1 MEKKWRGRTG
11 TEERTGTGT
20 EERTGTGTEE
30 RTNENTVHPWMVTN
44 EVWGYALVLFL
55 WEVGLIVHVLPLHL
69 FPCLA
74 LLFPSLPLRY
84 FTSHL
89 FLFST
94 SPFSSLFFDQ
104 LCKSQNKVNL
114 ECYYEP
120 ISKCTIQDALKNASG
135 DAVELKDVYHVGD
148 IVAGEEE
155 KMKKDYESK
164 ERRFFICISSI
175 HSHLLRFLIIFMSR
189 IGM

>member
-1 MEKKWRGRTG
+1 
-11 TEERTGTGT
+11 
-20 EERTGTGTEE
+20 
-30 RTNENTVHPWMVTN
+30 MVDN
-44 EVWGYALVLFL
+44 EVWGYALNLFL

-74 LLFPSLPLRY
+74 LLFASLPLRY

-104 LCKSQNKVNL
+104 LCKSQNKVDL

-135 DAVELKDVYHVGD
+135 DAVELKDVYHVGYIAPGD
-148 IVAGEEE
+148 EENIR
-155 KMKKDYESK
+155 KSFSGKYGIYLCAFSCPFNNFWFK
-164 ERRFFICISSI
+164 ICCS
-175 HSHLLRFLIIFMSR
+175 IIFMNW